1 MIARFQCKSECG
13 GILGGLEN
21 LWRERHIPAR
31 KRLTMDYWICFECLE
46 KYEVAESHDH
56 ESKLGICPMCL
67 EYRNLIKAEP
77 LKETGKQG
85 GNYAIATESNQNQD
99 R

>member
-1 MIARFQCKSECG
+1 METE
-13 GILGGLEN
+13 L
-21 LWRERHIPAR
+21 
-31 KRLTMDYWICFECLE
+31 WICPECLE

-77 LKETGKQG
+77 LKETGKQE